1 MIFNQEHQPGE
12 LVESLVRRRV
22 SLGFNTSVQ
31 IAFNWEFN
39 SDNPTLAKYPGNHK
53 KLHAVWSKGY
63 WNFQFG
69 NDRFS
74 NGLQAIPCYE
84 EHWWASEDSQFK
96 FQTTA
101 VTVQRLPNILRIW
114 QEDQGKLIFSKEFAR
129 KTFLKFF
136 SSRQCSNGVRARVLA
151 WVLMCERQVKVT
163 WLKLLLIA
171 PIKP

>member
-1 MIFNQEHQPGE
+1 MQFDQKDIGTSNLEMIGFQMHFKLFHAMESTGE
-12 LVESLVRRRV
+12 
-22 SLGFNTSVQ
+22 
-31 IAFNWEFN
+31 
-39 SDNPTLAKYPGNHK
+39 P
-53 KLHAVWSKGY
+53 
-63 WNFQFG
+63 
-69 NDRFS
+69 
-74 NGLQAIPCYE
+74 
-84 EHWWASEDSQFK
+84 EDSQFK

-163 WLKLLLIA
+163 
-171 PIKP
+171 